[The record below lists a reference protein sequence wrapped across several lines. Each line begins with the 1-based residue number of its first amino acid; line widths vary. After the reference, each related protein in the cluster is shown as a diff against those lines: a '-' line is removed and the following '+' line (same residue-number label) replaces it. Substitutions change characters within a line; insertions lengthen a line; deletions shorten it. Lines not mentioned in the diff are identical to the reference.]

1 MNWGV
6 GMRRTSKGEAAAE
19 GNGVSAIGGPR
30 LTLLGEF
37 DATTCGVHVRLTR
50 NPQRVLAFLAL
61 QDRPVG
67 RDHLAACLWLDA
79 TDAHA
84 GANLRS
90 ALWKLG
96 RAVAG
101 CVEVGD
107 HFLRLAPDV
116 DVDLREGFAVA
127 RHADLATTC
136 SDVSE
141 DDIDLLSRDL
151 LPTWDDDWLVA
162 ERERFRQ
169 LRLHALEAICT
180 RNTSLGRFTPAIEA
194 GLAAVAGDSLR
205 ESAHRVLIGAF
216 IAEGNVYE
224 AVRQYRTFRKM
235 LRAELDVDPS
245 PAMEQLAA
253 AFAR

>member
-1 MNWGV
+1 MGKDHRGEWAAGGV
-6 GMRRTSKGEAAAE
+6 
-19 GNGVSAIGGPR
+19 GVSASGGAR

-37 DATTCGVHVRLTR
+37 GAVSDVGPTRLTR

-79 TDAHA
+79 TDGRAA
-84 GANLRS
+84 ANLRS

-96 RAVAG
+96 RTLRG
-101 CVEVGD
+101 CIEADD
-107 HFLRLAPDV
+107 HFVRLAPDV
-116 DVDLREGFAVA
+116 DVDLREGLAVA
-127 RHADLATTC
+127 RGACSAASGSDL
-136 SDVSE
+136 SE

-169 LRLHALEAICT
+169 LRLHALEAICA

-194 GLAAVAGDSLR
+194 GLAAVAGDALR
-205 ESAHRVLIGAF
+205 ESAHRVLIAAF
-216 IAEGNVYE
+216 IAEGNVHE
-224 AVRQYRTFRKM
+224 AVRQYRTIRRM
-235 LRAELDVDPS
+235 LRTELDVDPS
-245 PAMEQLAA
+245 PAMERLAGG
-253 AFAR
+253 FVH

>member
-1 MNWGV
+1 MG
-6 GMRRTSKGEAAAE
+6 RTHGGEAAAE
-19 GNGVSAIGGPR
+19 GIRVDAVGEPK

-37 DATTCGVHVRLTR
+37 DAVSCGARVRLTR

-61 QDRPVG
+61 QDRPVA

-84 GANLRS
+84 TANLRS

-96 RAVAG
+96 RTLPG
-101 CVEVGD
+101 CVEVDD
-107 HFLRLAPDV
+107 HFVRLAPDV
-116 DVDLREGFAVA
+116 VVDLREGFAVA
-127 RHADLATTC
+127 RRAALASSDSDL
-136 SDVSE
+136 SE

-169 LRLHALEAICT
+169 LRLHALEAICAC
-180 RNTSLGRFTPAIEA
+180 NTSLGRFTPAIEA
-194 GLAAVAGDSLR
+194 GLAAVAGDALR

-216 IAEGNVYE
+216 IAEGNLHE
-224 AVRQYRTFRKM
+224 AVRQYRAFRKM
-235 LRAELDVDPS
+235 LRTELDVDPS
-245 PAMEQLAA
+245 PAMEQLAG